1 MASIFF
7 LSALDSEILSCA
19 YFSKLV
25 KGDRVL
31 IRLKTAIAKSM
42 LQEDY
47 KQGDTIFVDGSSE
60 PLSSGSHC
68 DRDFPLTFA

>member
-31 IRLKTAIAKSM
+31 MRVETAIAKSI
-42 LQEDY
+42 QV
-47 KQGDTIFVDGSSE
+47 KPRADG
-60 PLSSGSHC
+60 